1 MWLTPLWTQ
10 IKQCEKRNVNITP
23 AKTIIAYVL
32 AIMTQITETK
42 FLLRKTGKD
51 NYYIEIIQN
60 KPKGIIKT
68 ITKLHISKKIKRAM
82 KPRPNKQKLGES
94 R

>member
-1 MWLTPLWTQ
+1 M
-10 IKQCEKRNVNITP
+10 K
-23 AKTIIAYVL
+23 
-32 AIMTQITETK
+32 TK
-42 FLLRKTGKD
+42 FKKEILIAEVVPKKTGKD

-68 ITKLHISKKIKRAM
+68 ITRLHISKYIKRAM
-82 KPRPNKQKLGES
+82 KPRPNKQKLGRS